1 MPLNLSCN
9 SISSNYIVQIQAG
22 LKSRIPIMHNK
33 NPPMLVALR
42 KPTVSE
48 VTSLKDSTSE
58 NTSLFSIRRVE
69 RVNTSLKGICVDRRL
84 YNDVFEVRK
93 LQFMIFF
100 LSLVDYQSLRCLDY
114 EVAANS
120 EVRDMKA
127 FFLILHLKDFR

>member
-69 RVNTSLKGICVDRRL
+69 RVNTKGICVDRRL
-84 YNDVFEVRK
+84 LNDVFEVRK
-93 LQFMIFF
+93 L
-100 LSLVDYQSLRCLDY
+100 
-114 EVAANS
+114 
-120 EVRDMKA
+120 
-127 FFLILHLKDFR
+127 

>member
-1 MPLNLSCN
+1 
-9 SISSNYIVQIQAG
+9 
-22 LKSRIPIMHNK
+22 MHNK

-58 NTSLFSIRRVE
+58 NTALFSIRRVE

-93 LQFMIFF
+93 L
-100 LSLVDYQSLRCLDY
+100 
-114 EVAANS
+114 
-120 EVRDMKA
+120 
-127 FFLILHLKDFR
+127 

>member
-58 NTSLFSIRRVE
+58 NTALFSIRRVE

-84 YNDVFEVRK
+84 LNDVFEVRK
-93 LQFMIFF
+93 L
-100 LSLVDYQSLRCLDY
+100 
-114 EVAANS
+114 
-120 EVRDMKA
+120 
-127 FFLILHLKDFR
+127 